1 LQKRSHIHLARA
13 LAHAAPGFDRRRH
26 RAAFLLGSVQPDCN
40 PLTYLK
46 GSRSAGCFQGHSF
59 AGARPYLFN
68 RMAHLK
74 QRRRWSLRHYY
85 TLGKLTHYLADA
97 FTAPHNSAFSGGPAA
112 HHRYE
117 SELRRHLT
125 AALAHP
131 QCILPPVRGCP
142 LPAAAVDALHRQY
155 LSGEPHIQRDID
167 YILRA
172 TALLMASCAPAAPQ
186 FPSYNTHRG

>member
-1 LQKRSHIHLARA
+1 MQKRSHLQLAKA
-13 LAHAAPGFDRRRH
+13 LAHTAPGFDRRRH
-26 RAAFLLGSVQPDCN
+26 RAAFLLGSIQPDCN

-46 GSRSAGCFQGHSF
+46 GSLSTGYFQGHSF
-59 AGARPYLFN
+59 AGARSYIFT
-68 RMAHLK
+68 RMARLR

-97 FTAPHNSAFSGGPAA
+97 FTAPHNPAFSGGPAA

-117 SELRRHLT
+117 SELRRQLS

-131 QCILPPVRGCP
+131 QCFLPPVRGCP
-142 LPAAAVDALHRQY
+142 LPAAMDALHRQY
-155 LSGEPHIQRDID
+155 LAGEPHIRRDVD

-172 TALLMASCAPAAPQ
+172 AALLMASCAPAAPL
-186 FPSYNTHRG
+186 FPSYITQLN